1 MVRIIS
7 KKKKK
12 KERKAKATLE
22 DHHSGVSI
30 TIK

>member
-7 KKKKK
+7 KKKK

-22 DHHSGVSI
+22 DYHSGVSI

>member
-7 KKKKK
+7 KKK